1 LQEQIESLNTLQ
13 ILKLKLTQFYSKA
26 WNFFTF
32 IIYYLICL
40 IIIIIPVISTFHM
53 IWTEIQNILEIL
65 KNPHNFLLTFIYAY
79 AFKSFYNYIYNYI
92 YTRQIVI
99 FIHSTMY
106 NSIYTRQIVI
116 LILSA
121 LFIYSCSAWVS
132 NYILLGFLI
141 LLIGSIFINRGILL
155 IKLGKKNS

>member
-1 LQEQIESLNTLQ
+1 
-13 ILKLKLTQFYSKA
+13 
-26 WNFFTF
+26 
-32 IIYYLICL
+32 
-40 IIIIIPVISTFHM
+40 M